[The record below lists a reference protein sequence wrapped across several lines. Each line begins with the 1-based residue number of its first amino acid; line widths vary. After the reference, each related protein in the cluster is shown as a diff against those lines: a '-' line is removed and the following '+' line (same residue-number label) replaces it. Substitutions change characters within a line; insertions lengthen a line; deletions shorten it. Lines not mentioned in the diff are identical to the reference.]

1 MILELDVS
9 VDGDDYKVQVDMVP
23 GTGHFCVD
31 AVQYEGVT
39 LPMDILSSSFTD
51 KLDKAVLN
59 KLGEGND

>member
-9 VDGDDYKVQVDMVP
+9 VDGDDYIVQVDMVP
-23 GTGHFCVD
+23 STGHFCVD
-31 AVQYEGVT
+31 AVQYEGVV
-39 LPMDILSSSFTD
+39 LPMDILSCTFTD

>member
-9 VDGDDYKVQVDMVP
+9 VDGDDYKVQVDLVP
-23 GTGHFCVD
+23 STGHFCVD

-39 LPMDILSSSFTD
+39 LPMDILSGSFTD
-51 KLDKAVLN
+51 QLDKAVLN